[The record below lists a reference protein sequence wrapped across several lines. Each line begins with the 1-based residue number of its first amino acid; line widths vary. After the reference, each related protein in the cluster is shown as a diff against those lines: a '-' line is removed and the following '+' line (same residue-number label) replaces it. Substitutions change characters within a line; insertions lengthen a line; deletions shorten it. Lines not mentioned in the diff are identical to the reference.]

1 MKSGASPWL
10 SEGQWRWGQRLG
22 WLLVLLPL
30 LILLPQVLG
39 STDRVRLR
47 NALVLDES
55 VNPAIDWPASAPPPS
70 FKREQAPASA
80 VFVEQVRK
88 LGLAELPG
96 PWERSLAIASHL
108 LSSAPVLTG
117 GPIQSDLQ
125 RTYQRI
131 VQDGEGY
138 CGDFVRSFMALAHA
152 AKIPTR
158 SWGFAFDGFGGHGH
172 IWVEI
177 WNEPLGRWQLLDV
190 FNNVYF
196 SRGQGPLSAHEV
208 RAALLARDAELR
220 MLPIAPK
227 ARPGYVEEAKA
238 WEYYHRGE
246 TQWFQWL
253 GDNLESYDR
262 EPAVRITGSL
272 SRSLEQFAAIATGVY
287 PGMAIWPMAESQAA
301 HAHLRRL
308 KTALPMLGLS
318 LLAGLVLLLL
328 SALRLRRLRPALR
341 AWSRENGHVLLVGP
355 LPPPAGGMANQCE
368 QLLRLLK
375 AEGVEVRLLRNNP
388 PYRPAWT
395 GRVPVLRAVVRLLAY
410 VLAARREIRG
420 ARVVHIMANSG
431 WAWHLF
437 VLPVARLALARGVP
451 LIINYRGGLADE
463 FLSQGPAHVRRL
475 LSRADLRITPSAFL
489 QRVFA
494 KHGLSAE
501 IIPNIIDLSRFKAK
515 TPAVAVS
522 APVLLVARNLEPI
535 YDNATAIRAFAR
547 VREQFPAAR
556 LIVAGEGPERAALQ
570 QLCEQLQIAAAVEF
584 AGRVNNAD
592 MPALYQRADL
602 ALNAS
607 TVDNMPISILEA
619 FASGVPVVSTD
630 AGGIPDLLESGR
642 TGLLV
647 PIGDAEAMAAAALT
661 MLNDLPLAQ
670 RFSAAGQAE
679 AQRYAW
685 AAVKPLWLTAYA
697 KAGQPFAA
705 SSASAAPV
713 PSATV

>member
-10 SEGQWRWGQRLG
+10 SEGRWRWGQRLG
-22 WLLVLLPL
+22 CLLVVLPL

-55 VNPAIDWPASAPPPS
+55 VNPAVDWPAGAPPRS
-70 FKREQAPASA
+70 FKREQTPASP

-152 AKIPTR
+152 AQIPTR

-177 WNEPLGRWQLLDV
+177 WNEPLARWQLLDV

-196 SRGQGPLSAHEV
+196 SRGHGPLSAHEV

-220 MLPIAPK
+220 MVPIEPK

-253 GDNLESYDR
+253 GDNLESYDH
-262 EPAVRITGSL
+262 EPAVRLTGAI
-272 SRSLEQFAAIATGVY
+272 SRSMEQFAAIATGVY
-287 PGMAIWPMAESQAA
+287 PGMAIWPMAESRAA
-301 HAHLRRL
+301 HERLRRL
-308 KTALPMLGLS
+308 KTLLPMLGLS
-318 LLAGLVLLLL
+318 LVLGLGVLII
-328 SALRLRRLRPALR
+328 SSWRLRALRPALQQWAQER
-341 AWSRENGHVLLVGP
+341 GHVLVVGP

-375 AEGVEVRLLRNNP
+375 AEGVSVRLLRNNS

-395 GRVPVLRAVVRLLAY
+395 GRIPVLRAVVRLLSY

-437 VLPVARLALARGVP
+437 VLPVARLALARRVP

-463 FLSQGPAHVRRL
+463 FLSQGPNHVRRL
-475 LSRADLRITPSAFL
+475 LARADLRVTPSAFL

-515 TPAVAVS
+515 SPASATS

-547 VREQFPAAR
+547 VRERFPAAR
-556 LIVAGEGPERAALQ
+556 LIVAGEGPEREALL
-570 QLCEQLQIAAAVEF
+570 QLCEQLQIMAAVEF

-630 AGGIPDLLESGR
+630 AGGIPDLLEHGR

-647 PIGDAEAMAAAALT
+647 PIGDSEAMAAAALS
-661 MLNDLPLAQ
+661 LLSDLPLAQ
-670 RFSAAGQAE
+670 SFSAAAHLE

-685 AAVKPLWLTAYA
+685 SAVKPLWLAAYA
-697 KAGQPFAA
+697 KAGRP
-705 SSASAAPV
+705 SAAPIV
-713 PSATV
+713 LASVRGD

>member
-1 MKSGASPWL
+1 MNSGESPWL
-10 SEGQWRWGQRLG
+10 NEGRWRWGQRLG

-55 VNPAIDWPASAPPPS
+55 VNPAIDWPASAPPRS
-70 FKREQAPASA
+70 FKREQAPASP

-125 RTYQRI
+125 RTYQRV

-177 WNEPLGRWQLLDV
+177 WNEPLARWQLLDV

-262 EPAVRITGSL
+262 EPAVRITGAL

-287 PGMAIWPMAESQAA
+287 PGMAIWPMAENRGVLE
-301 HAHLRRL
+301 HLRRL
-308 KTALPMLGLS
+308 KNLLPLLGFTMTLGLGVWLIS
-318 LLAGLVLLLL
+318 TWRLRLL
-328 SALRLRRLRPALR
+328 SPALR
-341 AWSRENGHVLLVGP
+341 TWSRACGPVLLVGP
-355 LPPPAGGMANQCE
+355 LPPPSGGMSTQCE
-368 QLLRLLK
+368 QLLRLLQ
-375 AEGVEVRLLRNNP
+375 EDGQSVRLLRTNP
-388 PYRPAWT
+388 PHRPQWV
-395 GRVPVLRAVVRLLAY
+395 GRVPMLRAAWRLLQY
-410 VLAARREIRG
+410 VYTANQEIRR
-420 ARVVHIMANSG
+420 ARLVHILANSG

-437 VLPVARLALARGVP
+437 VLPVAGMAWWRQVP
-451 LIINYRGGLADE
+451 VIIHYHGGLADE
-463 FLSQGPAHVRRL
+463 FLARGPRHVQASLRRVQVL
-475 LSRADLRITPSAFL
+475 AVPSAFL

-515 TPAVAVS
+515 TPAVAAS
-522 APVLLVARNLEPI
+522 APLLLVARNLEPI

-661 MLNDLPLAQ
+661 VLNDLPLAQ
-670 RFSAAGQAE
+670 RFSAAGHVE